1 MRTIVDFPE
10 KELQAIKALA
20 KREQIS
26 QAETIRR
33 AVRQYLDLHQ
43 PQPSEEAFGVWAN
56 RSDGLSYQE
65 ALRQEWPP

>member
-1 MRTIVDFPE
+1 MRTIIDLPE

-20 KREQIS
+20 KRERIS
-26 QAETIRR
+26 QAEAIRR
-33 AVRQYLDLHQ
+33 AVRQYLDAHP

-56 RSDGLSYQE
+56 RCDGLSYQE